1 MTQVNNGLPFIHLAV
16 ALDNVRSRHNVGSI
30 FRTADAAGVEHLYL
44 TGYTPRPPHP
54 RINKVSLGAERSVSW
69 SHEAQLWR
77 LIKKLKAAGVRI
89 LALENNVPGTQNL
102 FSYKV
107 RYPALLMVGGEVAGL
122 SGAILKQADAILA
135 IPMAGQKES
144 LNVSVAFGI
153 AAYYLKPIS
162 CIL

>member
-1 MTQVNNGLPFIHLAV
+1 MIQSQNVPFTGLAV
-16 ALDNVRSRHNVGSI
+16 AVHNIRSRHNVGSI
-30 FRTADAAGVEHLYL
+30 FRTADAAGVAHLYL

-54 RINKVSLGAERSVSW
+54 RINKVSLGAEQSVSW

-77 LIKKLKAAGVRI
+77 LIKKLKAAGVSI
-89 LALENNVPGTQNL
+89 LALENNVPRTQNL